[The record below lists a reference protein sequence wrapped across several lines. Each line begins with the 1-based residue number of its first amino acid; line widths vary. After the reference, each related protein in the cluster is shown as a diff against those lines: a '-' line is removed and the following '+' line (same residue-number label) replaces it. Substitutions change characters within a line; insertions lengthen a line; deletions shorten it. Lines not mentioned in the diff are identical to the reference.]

1 MPFDTGMPQ
10 RVAIVVEQN
19 KSETWSIAAYLISV
33 NGQRERRRLAVRDT
47 YPEATE
53 LLKTVWQKLDLGG

>member
-1 MPFDTGMPQ
+1 MSFDTGMPQ

-53 LLKTVWQKLDLGG
+53 LLKTAWEKLDLGG